1 MNASRSRPLAVA
13 VLASRRAPGA
23 AQLVAEGQRRGW
35 RVVAGLTSHPG
46 SELMESLGGLPVVVH
61 DIAAFYAER
70 GARTSDRAV
79 RREYDRV
86 TLELLAPYAPD
97 VLVLCGYLYLVTDV
111 LLDAFPGRVIN
122 VHDSDLLRVDSH
134 GVPLYRGL
142 HATRE
147 AILAGEAETRS
158 TAHVVTA
165 ELDMGPVLARSE
177 SFPVHRLVRD
187 ALRWNATDILKAYAY
202 AQREWMM
209 RACWGTLLAEALD
222 FLAASPGRPVV
233 VPGAMEGYDPALS
246 LYGRATE
253 QVVVR

>member
-1 MNASRSRPLAVA
+1 MS
-13 VLASRRAPGA
+13 SRRAPGVA
-23 AQLVAEGQRRGW
+23 DLVGEARRTRSW
-35 RVVAGLTSHPG
+35 RLVAGLASHREN
-46 SELMESLGGLPVVVH
+46 ELVQSLGELPVIVH
-61 DIAAFYAER
+61 DIAAFYAQR
-70 GARTSDRAV
+70 GVNRRDREV
-79 RREYDRV
+79 RRDYDRV
-86 TLELLAPYAPD
+86 TLELLAPYEPD

-147 AILAGEAETRS
+147 AILAGELETRS
-158 TAHVVTA
+158 TVHIATA
-165 ELDMGPVLARSE
+165 ELDSGPVLARSE
-177 SFPVHRLVRD
+177 PFPVHRLVQD
-187 ALRWNATDILKAYAY
+187 ALRWGAMDIVKAYAY

-209 RACWGTLLAEALD
+209 RACWGRLLAEALD
-222 FLAASPGRPVV
+222 SLAASPGRPVL
-233 VPGAMEGYDPALS
+233 VPGAMERYDPALS